1 MRQGKG
7 NTVVTDDPI
16 PDDFLSILYHTLRT
30 PRRRYVIQILWRT
43 NVRPMTTRTIARQIV
58 SREQDIPP
66 KQATGKPY
74 RNVYNALDQTH
85 LPMLAEAGVIIY
97 DPQRQTVAPGPNL
110 TLAAL
115 LIAITRPAIDMLTE
129 EKSTDSDRSP

>member
-1 MRQGKG
+1 MCQEKG
-7 NTVVTDDPI
+7 STVVTDPT
-16 PDDFLSILYHTLRT
+16 PDDFLSVLYHTLRT
-30 PRRRYVIQILWRT
+30 PRRRCVIQILWRT
-43 NVRPMTTRTIARQIV
+43 NVRPMPTRTIARQIV
-58 SREQDIPP
+58 SQEQEIPP

-85 LPMLAEAGVIIY
+85 LPMLAEARVIIY

-129 EKSTDSDRSP
+129 EKPTDSDGPP